1 MGRAM
6 TIIQEIAEETRREML
21 QCQRAGVRHGAAVYA
36 RSTSARLHA
45 LHGMDIIF
53 SPALPPLKRALRAQM
68 QARKAGSWRFSLPR
82 YIAILQCIGGELI
95 LEAAATINNIEVSS

>member
-1 MGRAM
+1 M

-21 QCQRAGVRHGAAVYA
+21 QCQRAAIRSGAGYYA
-36 RSTSARLHA
+36 RSARTRANSLRRM
-45 LHGMDIIF
+45 GVVE
-53 SPALPPLKRALRAQM
+53 PALPALKLQLRALM

-95 LEAAATINNIEVSS
+95 LARGQS